1 MLVRHVHNVTE
12 HENGDWSYLA
22 HDISITRACNNTLS
36 NHVHVP
42 GPRNHSHLEF
52 PVQILHAGPH
62 LVVRKS
68 SVPRDD
74 LHDSE
79 VRGFPSEAL
88 IDVQVEVCIVEM
100 TVADGDVAP
109 FVAHVDNPLIVAT
122 HHKPIGISRRNFI
135 GRDPSVVVS
144 HTYSLTM
151 VAMEEVGNMTRLKN
165 AAHYAPC
172 IKIARDGTNR
182 EVRLHDLA
190 EVISGGGEACEV
202 PHRSCSSVSSLD
214 LSGDAALRHAT
225 LPATHRALP
234 NWISVLAL
242 EPSHHG

>member
-1 MLVRHVHNVTE
+1 M
-12 HENGDWSYLA
+12 
-22 HDISITRACNNTLS
+22 
-36 NHVHVP
+36 
-42 GPRNHSHLEF
+42 
-52 PVQILHAGPH
+52 
-62 LVVRKS
+62 
-68 SVPRDD
+68 
-74 LHDSE
+74 
-79 VRGFPSEAL
+79 
-88 IDVQVEVCIVEM
+88 
-100 TVADGDVAP
+100 ADGDVAP

-182 EVRLHDLA
+182 EVWLHDLA

-202 PHRSCSSVSSLD
+202 PHRSCSSISSLD
-214 LSGDAALRHAT
+214 LSGDAALRYAT

-242 EPSHHG
+242 EPSHHGRLGGRMLWKNFLQTLLIIQTSSQPLLKQILLPGIARHTRSNTMVNTDRLTRTGTRSTAAQNPYL